1 MADNRPDIASRA
13 AGALAAVAAGFVTRK
28 AMSAA
33 WKKITGKE
41 PPAHPEDPDVAFLE
55 AVSWAAMIAVAMATA
70 RLLATRVATRRMVS
84 AQSAPAEEPE

>member
-1 MADNRPDIASRA
+1 MAEKRAGGGNRVLSGVVGFTA
-13 AGALAAVAAGFVTRK
+13 AFGARK
-28 AMSAA
+28 ILTFA

-55 AVSWAAMIAVAMATA
+55 AVSWAAMMAVAMATA